1 MQKHDQ
7 KPRVGFVLGDHA
19 GIGPEIVLK
28 LLKRPYLYDR
38 CAPIIIGNFELLSR
52 MAERMC
58 PDLLLRP
65 YQPEEAERAAKEPI
79 GIPVINIDGDV
90 EHVIMGMVNTAA
102 GWIAYH
108 SIVEAYRLLELGLIE
123 GVVLAPITKESI
135 SRCGCGYRSEYEI
148 LGACA
153 GGVEL
158 QTVVKGGGLIRSSA
172 VGHIPFRDILKT
184 LTTERI
190 VDTGRKLAEM
200 IRLVSDVEPRILTA
214 ALNPVEGNELGEE
227 ECEIIVPA
235 IRQLRQEGIVIDG
248 PVPADTIFNRA
259 TEQQYNGI
267 LNMYHDQGN
276 IAMKVQM
283 FQSTACI
290 YTNVPYPIL
299 STGHG
304 SALDIAEL
312 GVANP
317 TNISYVLTVLT
328 DMIQKKRANEE
339 LPEQP
344 SA

>member
-1 MQKHDQ
+1 MQEHYQ
-7 KPRVGFVLGDHA
+7 KPKVGFVLGDHA

-38 CAPIIIGNFELLSR
+38 CAPIIIGNYELLSR
-52 MAERMC
+52 LAERMC
-58 PDLLLRP
+58 PELLLRP
-65 YQPEEAERAAKEPI
+65 YQPEEAVRASHDSI
-79 GIPVINIDGDV
+79 GVPVINIDGDV
-90 EHVIMGMVNTAA
+90 DHVIMGMVNTAA

-108 SIVEAYRLLELGLIE
+108 SIVEAYRLLEQGIIE
-123 GVVLAPITKESI
+123 GVVLAPVTKESI

-148 LGACA
+148 LSACA
-153 GGVEL
+153 GVEEL
-158 QTVVKGGGLIRSSA
+158 QTVVKGGGLMRSSV
-172 VGHIPFRDILKT
+172 VGHIAFRDILKS
-184 LTTERI
+184 LSTERI
-190 VDTGRKLAEM
+190 VATGRKLAEM
-200 IRLVSDVEPRILTA
+200 IRMVSDATPHILTA

-227 ECEIIVPA
+227 EREIIVPA
-235 IRQLRQEGIVIDG
+235 IRQLRADGIDIDG

-259 TEQQYNGI
+259 IGQHYNGI
-267 LNMYHDQGN
+267 LYMYHDQGN

-328 DMIQKKRANEE
+328 DMIHKKRAENELHE
-339 LPEQP
+339 KP